1 MAHPAII
8 EQQRRER
15 EQARQGHRPALRIPA
30 YQAPRPEPRQDRPCA
45 APDCTV
51 DFSVDF
57 TI

>member
-30 YQAPRPEPRQDRPCA
+30 YQAPRP